1 MVMRV
6 SKLHTNS
13 KCKTNL
19 AAIAARCLPLHVYS
33 KRDLVGREMK
43 VKDAQPLKREYIFG
57 LDGGGSDLT
66 SAQADGKLLLEP

>member
-6 SKLHTNS
+6 SKLHTNP

-43 VKDAQPLKREYIFG
+43 IKDAQPLKREYIFG
-57 LDGGGSDLT
+57 LDGGRSDLT
-66 SAQADGKLLLEP
+66 SA

>member
-1 MVMRV
+1 MRV
-6 SKLHTNS
+6 SKLRTNP
-13 KCKTNL
+13 KQKTNL

-43 VKDAQPLKREYIFG
+43 VKDTQSLKREYIFG

-66 SAQADGKLLLEP
+66 SA

>member
-6 SKLHTNS
+6 SKLHMNP
-13 KCKTNL
+13 KQKTNL

-33 KRDLVGREMK
+33 KRDPVGREMR
-43 VKDAQPLKREYIFG
+43 VKDAQSLKREYIFG

-66 SAQADGKLLLEP
+66 SA

>member
-1 MVMRV
+1 MRV
-6 SKLHTNS
+6 SKLRTNP
-13 KCKTNL
+13 KQKTNL

-43 VKDAQPLKREYIFG
+43 VKDAQSLKREYIFG

-66 SAQADGKLLLEP
+66 SA